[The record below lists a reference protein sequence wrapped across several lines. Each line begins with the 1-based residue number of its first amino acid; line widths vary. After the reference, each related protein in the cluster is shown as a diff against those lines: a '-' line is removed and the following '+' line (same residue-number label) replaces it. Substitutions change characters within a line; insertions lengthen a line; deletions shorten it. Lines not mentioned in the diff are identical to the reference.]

1 MTDTSLSDATETPQR
16 PPSIDRA
23 FWAALAWVSLSV
35 VTVLVQWAHRSY
47 LRELLLDYN
56 KNAKNK
62 QDYSTT
68 AKLDHAVNSYTMTQL
83 VVTIV
88 LGFLIMLT
96 ALQMR
101 RGRSWA
107 RWVLLAVAVI
117 PIFGV
122 GVVQQLVRGLL
133 ANAPI
138 LVKLTM
144 VAAGVAALAVAIFL
158 LMPDTSRYYAALRG
172 PVAAGGRPSMFGSM
186 FGQPRRRPEPPP
198 PTSPT
203 PTRRVL
209 DVRESPV
216 SPPAPRQDVAEVP
229 SPAPPPRPVAESST
243 RPKSGAKPKTPTGTV
258 RAKSRKK

>member
-16 PPSIDRA
+16 PPSVDRA

-35 VTVLVQWAHRSY
+35 VTVLVQWAHRGY
-47 LRELLLDYN
+47 LRDLLLDYN
-56 KNAKNK
+56 KNATKK

-68 AKLDHAVNSYTMTQL
+68 AKLDHAVNSYTLTQL
-83 VVTIV
+83 VVTLL

-101 RGRSWA
+101 RGRGWA

-133 ANAPI
+133 ASAPI
-138 LVKLTM
+138 LVKVTM
-144 VAAGVAALAVAIFL
+144 VSAGVAALALVILL
-158 LMPDTSRYYAALRG
+158 LMPDTSRYFASLR
-172 PVAAGGRPSMFGSM
+172 PPAAAGGRPSMFGTR
-186 FGQPRRRPEPPP
+186 FGQSRQPAPRP

-203 PTRRVL
+203 PSRRVI
-209 DVRESPV
+209 DTPEAPV
-216 SPPAPRQDVAEVP
+216 STVNEDAASVRSQAAPSSPEPPA
-229 SPAPPPRPVAESST
+229 
-243 RPKSGAKPKTPTGTV
+243 RPKSGAKPKTPTGTA
-258 RAKSRKK
+258 RSKSRKR

>member
-35 VTVLVQWAHRSY
+35 ITVLVQWAHRGY
-47 LRELLLDYN
+47 LRHLLLDYN
-56 KNAKNK
+56 KNATKK

-68 AKLDHAVNSYTMTQL
+68 AKLDHAVNSYTLTQL
-83 VVTIV
+83 VVTV
-88 LGFLIMLT
+88 LLGFLIMVT

-101 RGRSWA
+101 RGRGWA

-133 ANAPI
+133 ASAPI
-138 LVKLTM
+138 LVKVTM
-144 VAAGVAALAVAIFL
+144 VSAGVAALALVVLL
-158 LMPDTSRYYAALRG
+158 LMPDTSRYFASLRPTAAE
-172 PVAAGGRPSMFGSM
+172 GGRPSMFGTLFSQSRR
-186 FGQPRRRPEPPP
+186 QPAPRP

-203 PTRRVL
+203 PTRRVI
-209 DVRESPV
+209 DTPEAPV
-216 SPPAPRQDVAEVP
+216 STVNEDAASVPSQAAPSSPEPPA
-229 SPAPPPRPVAESST
+229 
-243 RPKSGAKPKTPTGTV
+243 RPKSGAKPKAPTGTA
-258 RAKSRKK
+258 RSKSRKR